1 MSRARAS
8 RTAAHVF
15 ANPMGLISSHRQE
28 ESKPSG
34 PSPHSP
40 KGVYAPQY
48 SRTMQQGLVSYA
60 VFRGGSTRARISATQ
75 AKTKMTRY
83 AGRYVPASTWE
94 APAMAGPTT
103 EATIRFAL
111 VSA

>member
-1 MSRARAS
+1 MPRARAS
-8 RTAAHVF
+8 RTAAHAF

-28 ESKPSG
+28 ESKPPG
-34 PSPHSP
+34 TSPHSP
-40 KGVYAPQY
+40 KGVYTPQY
-48 SRTMQQGLVSYA
+48 SLTMHQGPVSYA
-60 VFRGGSTRARISATQ
+60 AFCEGSARARISATQ